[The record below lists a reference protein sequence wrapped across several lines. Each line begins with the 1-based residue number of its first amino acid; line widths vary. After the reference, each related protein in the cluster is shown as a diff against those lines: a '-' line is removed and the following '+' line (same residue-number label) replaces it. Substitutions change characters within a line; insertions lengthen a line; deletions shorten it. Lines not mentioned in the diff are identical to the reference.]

1 MQRTLTRFT
10 GLIISFLLP
19 FFILGGVLVL
29 RRIYPF
35 GNQSL
40 LMADQYTQYIQFYN
54 HFYDVIKGGNGSLL
68 YTWEE
73 GMGLNF
79 WGTFAYYLSS
89 PISIVVLFF
98 QKSHLPEA
106 FVIMTLIK
114 IGLAGLMMNVY
125 LSKLFKTNK
134 LTILIFSTL
143 YSLVSYSI
151 GYFFNI
157 MWLDSVYML
166 PLVLLG
172 IEFLLR
178 KRALLLIISLSI
190 LFVSNFY
197 MAYIVGLFAF
207 LYYLLRI
214 FSTPTTIKEFIKS
227 FLLFML
233 STIIAGGI
241 SAFITLP
248 TFLLLK
254 SNGSPSVTWGDMLN
268 FGFGFFDLLP
278 KFYNGS
284 GHLFDLPDV
293 YCGLLAM
300 LLFPIYFMNNK
311 IKSREKVI
319 YFILSFILLLSM
331 QINGLNLV
339 WHAFSPPTGYYQR
352 FAFVVSF
359 ILILLSFKSYLTFD
373 KENISALFKVYL
385 ANVFILMLLTKLSPD
400 MMSVNKALLN
410 IIILTVFGLLLY
422 GKAVSANLKS
432 LFQVLLLI
440 VACMDLGLNAYLHLR
455 TINSYTGYSFTR
467 DQYNIQNQS
476 FEKIV
481 NQLKNADKGFYRT
494 NSLVRLTP
502 NDSIRYGYKGMTNF
516 NTLSNGVLHQF
527 MNNIGYSTTLG
538 SRSLAQNQGILTSD
552 ALFGFKYLITQEPLS
567 KYGYKME
574 KCENGI
580 CLYKNEF
587 SLPIGFMVN
596 QKQFEF
602 NTNDDN
608 PFENQNQ
615 LLGPVNQN
623 NSYFQQIRALSIS
636 YKNLTVTNQG
646 NIQYIKKIDPQQEGS
661 IEMVLNVKN
670 KQQLYTSLSAGKGF
684 AGYNETTIS
693 VNGKSLGVYP
703 TYHNDRV
710 LDLGAFSNEKVTVKI
725 VFSVPD
731 TQLTQQL
738 FYGLDISSFNQ
749 RIGVLNKEPLHVKS
763 WTETTVK
770 GNINVSH
777 SGSLFLS
784 IPYDKG
790 WKISVDGKNEQI
802 KKLGGFIG
810 VNLDKGEHTIALSY
824 LPEGFKT
831 GCAISIGSLLLL
843 LIYIVVILKRKQT
856 KEN

>member
-1 MQRTLTRFT
+1 
-10 GLIISFLLP
+10 
-19 FFILGGVLVL
+19 
-29 RRIYPF
+29 
-35 GNQSL
+35 
-40 LMADQYTQYIQFYN
+40 MADQYTQYIQFYN

-106 FVIMTLIK
+106 FVLMTLIK
-114 IGLAGLMMNVY
+114 IGLAGLMMNFY

-134 LTILIFSTL
+134 VTILIFSTL

-178 KRALLLIISLSI
+178 KRAILLIISLSI

-214 FSTPTTIKEFIKS
+214 FSTSTTLKGFIKN
-227 FLLFML
+227 FLLFIL

-254 SNGSPSVTWGDMLN
+254 SNGSPPIVWGDMLHSQ
-268 FGFGFFDLLP
+268 FGFFDLLP

-284 GHLFDLPDV
+284 DHLFDLPDV
-293 YCGLLAM
+293 YSGLLAM

-311 IKSREKVI
+311 IKSREKVV

-339 WHAFSPPTGYYQR
+339 WHAFSAPTGYYQR

-359 ILILLSFKSYLTFD
+359 ILILLSFKSYLAFD
-373 KENISALFKVYL
+373 KENLSSLFKVYI
-385 ANVFILMLLTKLSPD
+385 ANIFILMLLTKLSPE
-400 MMSVNKALLN
+400 MMSVNKAWLN

-422 GKAVSANLKS
+422 GKVVSVKLKL

-440 VACMDLGLNAYLHLR
+440 VACTDLGLNAYLHLK

-467 DQYNIQNQS
+467 DQYNMQNQS
-476 FEKIV
+476 FEKMV
-481 NQLKNADKGFYRT
+481 NQLEKADKGFYRT

-527 MNNIGYSTTLG
+527 MNTIGYSTTLG

-567 KYGYKME
+567 KYGYTME

-587 SLPIGFMVN
+587 SLPIGFMVD

-608 PFENQNQ
+608 PFEKQNK
-615 LLGPVNQN
+615 LFGPVNQN
-623 NSYFQQIRALSIS
+623 NNYFQQLKADSIS

-661 IEMVLNVKN
+661 IDMVFNVSN
-670 KQQLYTSLSAGKGF
+670 KQQLYTLLSAGKGF
-684 AGYNETTIS
+684 AGYNETTIF

-710 LDLGAFSNEKVTVKI
+710 LDLGAYSNEKVTVKI
-725 VFSVPD
+725 VFSVPY

-749 RIGVLNKEPLHVKS
+749 RISSLKKEPLHVKN
-763 WTETTVK
+763 WTETSIK
-770 GNINVSH
+770 GNIYVSH
-777 SGSLFLS
+777 PGSLFMS
-784 IPYDKG
+784 IPYDNG
-790 WKISVDGKNEQI
+790 WRITVDGKSERI
-802 KKLGGFIG
+802 KRLGGFIG
-810 VNLDKGEHTIALSY
+810 VNLDKGEHIISLSY
-824 LPEGFKT
+824 LPAGFKA
-831 GCAISIGSLLLL
+831 GCIISSISLLFLL
-843 LIYIVVILKRKQT
+843 CYILLALKKQR
-856 KEN
+856 